1 MQPSMSLE
9 RTVCM
14 GLHVEFN
21 DRPMWLLRVLID
33 YSRCLLAATG
43 AD

>member
-1 MQPSMSLE
+1 
-9 RTVCM
+9 M
-14 GLHVEFN
+14 GIHAKFN
-21 DRPMWLLRVLID
+21 DMWLLQVLTD